1 MPAAHAPGGA
11 RYMASILAI
20 QAREI
25 LDSRGNPSLEVEVRL
40 GDGTQARAAVP
51 AGASTG
57 RREAR
62 ELRDGDAHRYHGK
75 GVLRAIAHVNGPIA
89 AGLLGMDAADQA
101 SIDRRLCAL
110 DASPDKS
117 RLGANSLV
125 GVSLAVARAA
135 AVSADQPLYRYLN
148 RNARLR
154 LPVPM
159 FNVLNGGV
167 HVNNSV
173 TFQEFMIAPV
183 GADSFRA
190 ALEIGVECYRAL
202 KTLLQRGAYSTAVGD
217 EGGFAPDISEDRI
230 AVEFIVK
237 AVEMAGFKPGKNV
250 VLALDPAA
258 SLFYKDGHY
267 ALDSMRV
274 RPNLNTQE
282 LITLYADWATQ
293 FPIWSIED
301 GLAEDD
307 WAGWQALMAELGSRI
322 QLVGDDIFV
331 TNPETILRATREQVA
346 NAALIKPNQIG
357 TLTET
362 LDAIA
367 IAQNAGYGTVVSH
380 RSGETWDDFIA
391 DLAVARG
398 CGQIK
403 SGAPARGERVA
414 KYNRLLRIEEE
425 LGAEA
430 HYAGLDFVKRAGF
443 RHA

>member
-1 MPAAHAPGGA
+1 
-11 RYMASILAI
+11 MASILAI
-20 QAREI
+20 RAREI
-25 LDSRGNPSLEVEVRL
+25 LDSRGNPTLEVDVQL
-40 GDGTQARAAVP
+40 SDGTQAQAAVP

-62 ELRDGDAHRYHGK
+62 ELRDHDERRYNGR
-75 GVLRAIAHVNGPIA
+75 GVLNAVAQVNGPIA
-89 AGLLGMDAADQA
+89 AGLLAEDAADQA

-110 DASPDKS
+110 DATADKS
-117 RLGANSLV
+117 RLGANALL

-135 AVSADQPLYRYLN
+135 AASAKQPLYRYLN
-148 RNARLR
+148 YHTPLR

-173 TFQEFMIAPV
+173 TFQEFMLAPV
-183 GADSFRA
+183 GASSFRE
-190 ALEIGVECYRAL
+190 ALQWGVECYRAL
-202 KTLLQRGAYSTAVGD
+202 KTLLQRGGYSTAVGD

-230 AVEFIVK
+230 AVELIVK
-237 AVEMAGFKPGKNV
+237 AVEMAGFQPGIHV

-258 SLFYKDGHY
+258 SEFCKDGQY
-267 ALDSMRV
+267 DLDCMHV
-274 RPNLNTQE
+274 RPTLDAEQM
-282 LITLYADWATQ
+282 IRLYADWLER

-301 GLAEDD
+301 GLAQDD
-307 WAGWQALMAELGSRI
+307 WDGWKALTATLGERV

-331 TNPETILRATREQVA
+331 TNSVIINTAIHQQVA
-346 NAALIKPNQIG
+346 NAVLIKPNQIG

-367 IAQNAGYGTVVSH
+367 IAQAAGYGTVVSH

-398 CGQIK
+398 CSQIK
-403 SGAPARGERVA
+403 AGAPARGERVV
-414 KYNRLLRIEEE
+414 KYNRLLRIEEQMGTE
-425 LGAEA
+425 SR
-430 HYAGLDFVKRAGF
+430 YAGLDFAQRGGF
-443 RHA
+443 RHG